1 MHSELTVSR
10 GTPLA
15 LVDTTGNFLSLSN
28 KLLFLSADLDSHYI
42 DDGVERAMRAFA
54 AHHGIEGGH
63 IRINEYAPLDELG
76 RVLTNGRINLLL
88 RLSFGLMGWLGY
100 VLMVN
105 RIFGGDH
112 YNPFADTVHIF
123 SNHRGIALHEMG
135 HLLDF
140 RRRPYPGLYSLL
152 RLIPGVAL
160 YQEFLASRY
169 AVRYLDHIG
178 DHDEELRAYRIL
190 FPAYSTYV
198 LGFLAYLL
206 PNQVIR
212 TIAMPFVILGHV
224 VGNVM
229 AKQRID
235 RLRAEGVSG
244 LSLQEQW
251 QHEIRRVELM
261 FSTKRRRGRQ
271 LAGMFVGSL
280 IGSSVCGVGTVI
292 GATVGF
298 LIGWWAKV
306 EEL

>member
-1 MHSELTVSR
+1 
-10 GTPLA
+10 
-15 LVDTTGNFLSLSN
+15 
-28 KLLFLSADLDSHYI
+28 
-42 DDGVERAMRAFA
+42 
-54 AHHGIEGGH
+54 
-63 IRINEYAPLDELG
+63 
-76 RVLTNGRINLLL
+76 
-88 RLSFGLMGWLGY
+88 
-100 VLMVN
+100 
-105 RIFGGDH
+105 
-112 YNPFADTVHIF
+112 
-123 SNHRGIALHEMG
+123 MG

-244 LSLQEQW
+244 LSLQDQW

>member
-1 MHSELTVSR
+1 MSTDLTISR

-42 DDGVERAMRAFA
+42 DEDVERAMHEFA
-54 AHHGIEGGH
+54 EHHGIEGGH
-63 IRINEYAPLDELG
+63 VRINEYAPLDELG
-76 RVLTNGRINLLL
+76 RVFSNGRVNILL
-88 RLSFGLMGWLGY
+88 RLSFGLLGWLSY

-112 YNPFADTVHIF
+112 YNPFADTVNIF
-123 SNHRGIALHEMG
+123 SNHKGIALHEMG

-140 RRRPYPGLYSLL
+140 RRRDYPGLYSLL

-160 YQEFLASRY
+160 YQEYLASLY
-169 AVRYLDHIG
+169 AVQYLDHIG

-198 LGFLAYLL
+198 LGFLAYIL

-212 TIAMPFVILGHV
+212 TIAMPFVVLGHV
-224 VGNVM
+224 LGNVM
-229 AKQRID
+229 AQKRID
-235 RLRAEGVSG
+235 ALNERGVQG
-244 LSLQEQW
+244 LNLKDQW
-251 QHEIRRVELM
+251 QAEVRRVELM

-280 IGSSVCGVGTVI
+280 VGSSFCGFGTLI
-292 GATVGF
+292 GAGVGF
-298 LIGWWAKV
+298 LIGWWAKT